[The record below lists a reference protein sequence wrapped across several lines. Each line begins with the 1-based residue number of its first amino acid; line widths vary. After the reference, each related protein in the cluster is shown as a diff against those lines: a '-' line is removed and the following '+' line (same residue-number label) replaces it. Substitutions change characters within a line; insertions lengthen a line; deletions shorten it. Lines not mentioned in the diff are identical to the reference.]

1 MSFLRHS
8 LHLTA
13 AACEKLQ
20 SFRPC
25 NSHSSCKK
33 ASFFFVL
40 TGPACSARM
49 GFPREVGWLDGHMHW
64 IWLRATGDARGDNQF
79 WSLYILPLQLRLF
92 LVFHSW
98 GQVYTATCHCMASVL
113 LSCLCSTPLQ
123 HSCSS
128 STHAGMNAH
137 YVMRLLELDNQP
149 LASTLRSHLLQAMA
163 SCNIFRWFL
172 GDPQVE
178 KMA

>member
-1 MSFLRHS
+1 MFPGEKVPFFLFSPGRRK
-8 LHLTA
+8 A
-13 AACEKLQ
+13 WG
-20 SFRPC
+20 
-25 NSHSSCKK
+25 SH
-33 ASFFFVL
+33 
-40 TGPACSARM
+40 
-49 GFPREVGWLDGHMHW
+49 EVGWLDGHMHW

-79 WSLYILPLQLRLF
+79 WILYILPLQLRLF

-98 GQVYTATCHCMASVL
+98 GQVYTATCHCMPSVL

-149 LASTLRSHLLQAMA
+149 LASTLRSHLLPAKIWHLA
-163 SCNIFRWFL
+163 TFFDDFL
-172 GDPQVE
+172 VIP
-178 KMA
+178 K